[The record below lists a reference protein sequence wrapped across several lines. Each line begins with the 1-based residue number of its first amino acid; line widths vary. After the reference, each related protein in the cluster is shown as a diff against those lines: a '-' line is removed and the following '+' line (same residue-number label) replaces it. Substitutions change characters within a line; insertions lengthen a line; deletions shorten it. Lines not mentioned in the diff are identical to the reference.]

1 MKQVSRCPPLR
12 YGAELSSLAMSGLA
26 SSVARSRCSLS
37 LSLSLSLSR
46 MTHSAPFIDFRGRAR
61 PRPRPYLVFV
71 RTSSPSS

>member
-1 MKQVSRCPPLR
+1 
-12 YGAELSSLAMSGLA
+12 
-26 SSVARSRCSLS
+26 
-37 LSLSLSLSR
+37 